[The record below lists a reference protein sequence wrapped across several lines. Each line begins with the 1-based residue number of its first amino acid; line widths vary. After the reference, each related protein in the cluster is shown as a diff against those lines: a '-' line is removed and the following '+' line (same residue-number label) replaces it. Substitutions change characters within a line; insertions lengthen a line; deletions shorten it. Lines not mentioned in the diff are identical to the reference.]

1 VSGSRPQR
9 TLIAYVDGP
18 NEGPAEMVI
27 IGGYRWKQSI
37 SWAALRW
44 LPRLRFPRRG
54 AAAEAG
60 NNRGQTVSQKREWSG
75 SALAVT
81 KIDGALPE
89 FTKLTLDTTET
100 RSIW

>member
-1 VSGSRPQR
+1 VSR

-44 LPRLRFPRRG
+44 LPRLRFPRQPGRNQPIHR
-54 AAAEAG
+54 A
-60 NNRGQTVSQKREWSG
+60 
-75 SALAVT
+75 
-81 KIDGALPE
+81 
-89 FTKLTLDTTET
+89 ET
-100 RSIW
+100 RWVCRVPAPAGRVWRRTARAQLLRRPPPRL